1 MSDPLTALMHAV
13 QVMNLLKTLI
23 TKTLREREE
32 SAAGEGY
39 SPLSSHS
46 SDGRTDEEFDSQ
58 HEMDTSC
65 ELRRPTSDYDD
76 DHHAHYSHSSEHDE
90 DEDEDDDEVQ
100 SPNMMIHECFLRQLD
115 KKETARES
123 QEEHG
128 IPASYCGSNMESA
141 ASFTDSKNGS
151 SGLSTSD
158 GEDSEASCIVEQ
170 KPPRNSSL
178 KGEEEDTDT
187 VEIIDKLVES
197 SDDVKMA
204 DKLEMPCDDMKMV
217 EKLSLSN

>member
-32 SAAGEGY
+32 SPAGGY

-46 SDGRTDEEFDSQ
+46 SDGQTDEEFDSQ
-58 HEMDTSC
+58 QEMDTSC

-76 DHHAHYSHSSEHDE
+76 DHAHYSHSSEH
-90 DEDEDDDEVQ
+90 EDEDDDEVQ
-100 SPNMMIHECFLRQLD
+100 SPSMMQECFLRQLD
-115 KKETARES
+115 ENEKVTEIFPEETARDS
-123 QEEHG
+123 QGEHG
-128 IPASYCGSNMESA
+128 IPTNSALNVESG

-158 GEDSEASCIVEQ
+158 GEEDSGESSIVVEQ
-170 KPPRNSSL
+170 KANKNSPS
-178 KGEEEDTDT
+178 KGYEDTDD
-187 VEIIDKLVES
+187 VEMVDKLVES
-197 SDDVKMA
+197 TDDVKMA
-204 DKLEMPCDDMKMV
+204 DKL
-217 EKLSLSN
+217 LASN

>member
-23 TKTLREREE
+23 TKALREREE
-32 SAAGEGY
+32 SAANGGY

-46 SDGRTDEEFDSQ
+46 SDGQTDEEFDVQ

-76 DHHAHYSHSSEHDE
+76 DHAHYTHSSEHDG
-90 DEDEDDDEVQ
+90 DKDEDDDEVQ
-100 SPNMMIHECFLRQLD
+100 SPSMIQECFLRRLD
-115 KKETARES
+115 EKEKVTEIFQEETARDF
-123 QEEHG
+123 
-128 IPASYCGSNMESA
+128 GSNMDSA

-158 GEDSEASCIVEQ
+158 GEEDSGASCIVGQ
-170 KPPRNSSL
+170 KASAAGKNSPL
-178 KGEEEDTDT
+178 KGNEDTDD
-187 VEIIDKLVES
+187 VEMVDKLVDS
-197 SDDVKMA
+197 STDDKKMV
-204 DKLEMPCDDMKMV
+204 DKLF
-217 EKLSLSN
+217 LSN